1 MENKGHVPNHQPDI
15 RLSSQNMDRD
25 SATEDFWS
33 TKCLTLP
40 KRKQQ
45 LSKTYKIKKNGKS
58 PKSWFSWGFQVI
70 GCYWTMTI
78 RNTMVS
84 KTLHNHQPTVCSK
97 RPNYSN
103 SVTPCWCGGIDVA
116 RHIQIAWEVR
126 TSRVKIL
133 ENGRLFFRIERWS
146 MAMDSTQPMH
156 LNDDK
161 FISN

>member
-1 MENKGHVPNHQPDI
+1 MENKSHVPNHQPDI

-25 SATEDFWS
+25 SATWS

-45 LSKTYKIKKNGKS
+45 LSKTYKKKNGKS
-58 PKSWFSWGFQVI
+58 PKCWFSWGFQVI

-84 KTLHNHQPTVCSK
+84 KTPHNHQPTVCFK

-133 ENGRLFFRIERWS
+133 ENGRDFFPHWEMVYGYGFYTAYAFEWR
-146 MAMDSTQPMH
+146 
-156 LNDDK
+156 
-161 FISN
+161 